1 MADISAVVTGFGSIG
16 RRVLRNLR
24 LLGVTDLTVYRTGRS
39 TLSTEDELAG
49 VTVEYNLDAALSK
62 RPTAV
67 FVVNPTARHVPT
79 ALTAARA
86 GSHLLLEKP
95 ISHTLDGVG
104 ELRRVVADQRLVCLV
119 GYQFRFHPGL
129 LAVRRW
135 LDEDAIGPVAH
146 AQAHWGEYLPDWHPW
161 EDYRS
166 SYSAVPALGGGVTL
180 TLSHPLDYLRWLLG
194 DVAWVSATLGYGG
207 LDIEAEDTADLQL
220 GFASGVRGTVHLDYL
235 QRPPSH
241 TLRIV
246 GRGGTITWD
255 AADGVARCWRAGGAA
270 PQAYEPPQGFERNDL
285 FLDETRHFLACVS
298 GTETPRCPLDDG
310 IRVLELVVAAK
321 RSATERRVIT
331 L

>member
-1 MADISAVVTGFGSIG
+1 MADISALVTGFGSIG

-24 LLGVTDLTVYRTGRS
+24 ALGVTDLTVYRTGRG
-39 TLSTEDELAG
+39 TLSTEDELDG
-49 VTVEYNLDAALSK
+49 VTVVDDLDAALSK

-67 FVVNPTARHVPT
+67 FVTNPTALHVPT
-79 ALTAARA
+79 ALAAARA

-95 ISHTLDGVG
+95 VSHTLDGVD
-104 ELRRVVADQRLVCLV
+104 ELRRVVTEQGLVCLV
-119 GYQFRFHPGL
+119 GYQYRFHPAL
-129 LAVRRW
+129 REIRRW
-135 LDEDAIGPVAH
+135 LDSIGPVAH

-180 TLSHPLDYLRWLLG
+180 TLCHPLDYLRWLLG
-194 DVAWVSATLGYGG
+194 EVEWVSATLGYGG

-220 GFASGVRGTVHLDYL
+220 GFASGARGTVHLDYL

-246 GRGGTITWD
+246 GRDATITWD
-255 AADGVARCWRAGGAA
+255 AADGVALRWGAA
-270 PQAYEPPQGFERNDL
+270 PGAEAYAPPAGYERNDL

-310 IRVLELVVAAK
+310 IRVLELVLAAK
-321 RSATERRVIT
+321 QSAIERRVIT